1 MSFDSF
7 TLHLLVS
14 ELRDAILDGRIRHVA
29 QTNSFEIILRI
40 STEHGSRNLLIS
52 AHPTHARTHLV
63 KQVPKTE
70 ERFHFADF
78 LMRHI
83 MRGTITSIEQI
94 GLDRI
99 LQIQISPIQSVIEVE
114 SKLLIAEFM
123 GKHSNII
130 LVNESTGKILESIK
144 HIDESM
150 SRYRQVLPGLEYMLP
165 PQQQKLDPFSLG
177 KSQFLSLFEDNTK
190 KQTWRVLLTNIDGM
204 SPMIAKEIVARA
216 GVDDTPEAL
225 WEAFKE
231 VLDVFKSPRP
241 PLIKGEQIGA
251 HSPQV
256 HVSATDE
263 TDVIAASALPL
274 MQFPEMK
281 RLPFES
287 MSEALE
293 YFYQCVILKENI
305 AIQRNALTQTLN
317 KKRAAAENKLTALSE
332 DLHTA
337 ENADDI
343 RIKGE
348 LIISNLHKIKRGQ
361 TEVEVEN
368 YYDPN
373 LTKLAIELDPRLSP
387 SDNAQ
392 RYFKRYS
399 KAKRSKAVISNL
411 IAENQALLEVIE
423 HYTAEL
429 ERAKNLPQLL
439 AIRSELVERGWSYSN
454 EKKKRKKKEGDATFR
469 NYLSSDGYQIYVG
482 RNSKEND
489 LLITRIAKKD
499 DMWLHAKHIFGS
511 HVIIRNPEKKPGI
524 PMPTLLEAAQI
535 AAYFSKASKSSH
547 VPVDY
552 TWAKF
557 VVKPKGSKPGF
568 VTYTR
573 EKTLYVEPRKPT
585 NLRFYT

>member
-7 TLHLLVS
+7 TLHILVS
-14 ELRDAILDGRIRHVA
+14 ELRDALLGGRIRHIA
-29 QTNSFEIILRI
+29 QTHSFEIILRI
-40 STEHGSRNLLIS
+40 SNESGNRDLLIS
-52 AHPTHARTHLV
+52 AHPTHARVHLT
-63 KQVPKTE
+63 KQISKTK

-78 LMRHI
+78 LMQHI
-83 MRGTITSIEQI
+83 MRGTITRIEQI

-99 LQIQISPIQSVIEVE
+99 LKISISPISSVIEVE
-114 SKLLIAEFM
+114 PKLLIAEFM

-130 LVNESTGKILESIK
+130 LVNENTGKILESIK

-150 SRYRQVLPGLEYMLP
+150 SRYREVLPGLEYVLP
-165 PQQQKLDPFSLG
+165 PQQQKLDPFSLEQS
-177 KSQFLSLFEDNTK
+177 KFMSLFEDNSK
-190 KQTWRVLLTNIDGM
+190 QQTWRVLLNNIDGIG
-204 SPMIAKEIVARA
+204 PMIAKEIVTRA
-216 GVDDTPEAL
+216 AVDETPTAL
-225 WEAFKE
+225 WDAFKE
-231 VLDVFKSPRP
+231 VLEAFQP
-241 PLIKGEQIGA
+241 GA
-251 HSPQV
+251 YSPQV

-263 TDVIAASALPL
+263 TDVVAASALPL
-274 MQFPEMK
+274 MQFRETK

-293 YFYQCVILKENI
+293 HFYQCATIRENI
-305 AIQRNALTQTLN
+305 ATQINALTQALN
-317 KKRAAAENKLTALSE
+317 KKREAAESKLALLSE
-332 DLHTA
+332 DLRTA

-348 LIISNLHKIKRGQ
+348 LIISNLHRIKRGQ

-373 LTKLAIELDPRLSP
+373 LSKFVIDLNPRLTP
-387 SDNAQ
+387 SNNAQ
-392 RYFKRYS
+392 RYFKQYS
-399 KAKRSKAVISNL
+399 KAKRSKSVISNL
-411 IAENQALLEVIE
+411 IAENEALLDLIE

-429 ERAKNLPQLL
+429 KKAKELKQLL
-439 AIRSELVERGWSYSN
+439 AIRSELAEKGWISSPN
-454 EKKKRKKKEGDATFR
+454 EKKKRKKKEKDTTFR
-469 NYLSSDGYQIYVG
+469 SYTSSDGFQLYVG

-489 LLITRIAKKD
+489 MLITRVAKKD

-535 AAYFSKASKSSH
+535 AAYFSKAGKSSH

-573 EKTLYVEPRKPT
+573 EKTLYVEPQKPG
-585 NLRFYT
+585 RRIDDEK

>member
-1 MSFDSF
+1 
-7 TLHLLVS
+7 
-14 ELRDAILDGRIRHVA
+14 
-29 QTNSFEIILRI
+29 
-40 STEHGSRNLLIS
+40 
-52 AHPTHARTHLV
+52 
-63 KQVPKTE
+63 
-70 ERFHFADF
+70 
-78 LMRHI
+78 
-83 MRGTITSIEQI
+83 
-94 GLDRI
+94 
-99 LQIQISPIQSVIEVE
+99 
-114 SKLLIAEFM
+114 LIAEFM

-130 LVNESTGKILESIK
+130 LVNEGTGKILESIR

-150 SRYRQVLPGLEYMLP
+150 SRYRQVLPGLEYVLP
-165 PQQQKLDPFSLG
+165 PQQQKLDPFSLE
-177 KSQFLSLFEDNTK
+177 KSQFLSLFEDNSQ
-190 KQTWRVLLTNIDGM
+190 KQTWRVLLNNIDGM

-216 GVDDTPEAL
+216 GGDGIPEAL
-225 WEAFKE
+225 WDAFKE
-231 VLDVFKSPRP
+231 VLAVFKSPRP

-263 TDVIAASALPL
+263 TDVIAVSALPL
-274 MQFPEMK
+274 MQFPETK
-281 RLPFES
+281 RLHFES

-293 YFYQCVILKENI
+293 YFYQSIILKENI
-305 AIQRNALTQTLN
+305 ATQRNALTQALN
-317 KKRAAAENKLTALSE
+317 KKREAAENKLAALLK
-332 DLHTA
+332 DLRIA

-348 LIISNLHKIKRGQ
+348 LIISNLHKMKRGQ

-373 LTKLAIELDPRLSP
+373 LSKLIIELDPRLSP

-411 IAENQALLEVIE
+411 IAENQALLDLIE

-429 ERAKNLPQLL
+429 EKAKELKQLL
-439 AIRSELVERGWSYSN
+439 VIRSELVERGWIFSH
-454 EKKKRKKKEGDATFR
+454 KKKRRKKKESDATFR
-469 NYLSSDGYQIYVG
+469 KYSSSDGYQIYVG

-489 LLITRIAKKD
+489 LLITRVAKKD

-524 PMPTLLEAAQI
+524 PMPTLLQAAQI
-535 AAYFSKASKSSH
+535 AAYFSKAGKSSH

-573 EKTLYVEPRKPT
+573 EKTLYVEPLKPNARRDT
-585 NLRFYT
+585 

>member
-7 TLHLLVS
+7 TLHILVS
-14 ELRDAILDGRIRHVA
+14 ELRDAILGGRIRHVA
-29 QTNSFEIILRI
+29 QTHSFEIILRI
-40 STEHGSRNLLIS
+40 ATESGNRDLLIS
-52 AHPTHARTHLV
+52 AHPTHARTHFV
-63 KQVPKTE
+63 KQTPKTK

-78 LMRHI
+78 LMQHI
-83 MRGTITSIEQI
+83 MRGTITRIEQL

-99 LQIQISPIQSVIEVE
+99 LRIQITPTESVLDVAP
-114 SKLLIAEFM
+114 KLLIAEFM

-144 HIDESM
+144 HIDESV
-150 SRYRQVLPGLEYMLP
+150 SRYRQVLPGLEYVLP
-165 PQQQKLDPFSLG
+165 PQQQKLDPFSLE
-177 KSQFLSLFEDNTK
+177 KSKFMSLFEDNPK
-190 KQTWRVLLTNIDGM
+190 QQTWRVLLNNIDGM

-216 GVDDTPEAL
+216 EVDEKPTAL
-225 WEAFKE
+225 WDAFKE
-231 VLDVFKSPRP
+231 VLDAFKSPRP
-241 PLIKGEQIGA
+241 PLLKGDSA
-251 HSPQV
+251 HSPQAR
-256 HVSATDE
+256 VSTTDE
-263 TDVIAASALPL
+263 TDVVVASALPL
-274 MQFPEMK
+274 IQFPDTK
-281 RLPFES
+281 RLYFES

-305 AIQRNALTQTLN
+305 TAQVNALTQVLN
-317 KKRAAAENKLTALSE
+317 KKRETVENKLTALSE
-332 DLHTA
+332 DLRTA

-373 LTKLAIELDPRLSP
+373 LSKFVIELNPRLTP

-392 RYFKRYS
+392 RYFKQYS

-411 IAENQALLEVIE
+411 IAENQALLDVIE
-423 HYTAEL
+423 HYTTEL
-429 ERAKNLPQLL
+429 EKAKELEQLL
-439 AIRSELVERGWSYSN
+439 AIRSELAEKGWIAST
-454 EKKKRKKKEGDATFR
+454 EKKKQKKQEGDATFR
-469 NYLSSDGYQIYVG
+469 NYLSSDGYRLYVG

-489 LLITRIAKKD
+489 MLITRIAKKD
-499 DMWLHAKHIFGS
+499 DMWLHAKHITGS

-557 VVKPKGSKPGF
+557 VIKPKGSKPGF

-573 EKTLYVEPRKPT
+573 EKTLYVEPKKPE
-585 NLRFYT
+585 RHIDDKK

>member
-1 MSFDSF
+1 
-7 TLHLLVS
+7 
-14 ELRDAILDGRIRHVA
+14 
-29 QTNSFEIILRI
+29 
-40 STEHGSRNLLIS
+40 
-52 AHPTHARTHLV
+52 
-63 KQVPKTE
+63 
-70 ERFHFADF
+70 
-78 LMRHI
+78 
-83 MRGTITSIEQI
+83 
-94 GLDRI
+94 
-99 LQIQISPIQSVIEVE
+99 
-114 SKLLIAEFM
+114 M

-130 LVNESTGKILESIK
+130 LINEGTGKILESIK

-150 SRYRQVLPGLEYMLP
+150 SRYRQVLPGLEYVLP
-165 PQQQKLDPFSLG
+165 PQQQKLDPFSLE
-177 KSQFLSLFEDNTK
+177 KTKFMSLFEDNSK
-190 KQTWRVLLTNIDGM
+190 QQTWRVLLNNIDGM

-216 GVDDTPEAL
+216 EMDETPTAPTSPRLSRDRSGCSTL
-225 WEAFKE
+225 WDAFKE
-231 VLDVFKSPRP
+231 VLDALQP
-241 PLIKGEQIGA
+241 GA

-256 HVSATDE
+256 HVSTTDE
-263 TDVIAASALPL
+263 TDVVAASALPL
-274 MQFPEMK
+274 IQFPDTK
-281 RLPFES
+281 RLHFES

-293 YFYQCVILKENI
+293 YFYQCVTLKENI
-305 AIQRNALTQTLN
+305 AIQMNALTQVLN
-317 KKRAAAENKLTALSE
+317 KKREAVENKLATLSE
-332 DLHTA
+332 DLRTA

-348 LIISNLHKIKRGQ
+348 LIISNLHKINRGQ

-373 LTKLAIELDPRLSP
+373 LSKLVIELNPRLTP

-392 RYFKRYS
+392 QYFKQYS

-411 IAENQALLEVIE
+411 MAENQALLDIIG

-429 ERAKNLPQLL
+429 EKANDLEQLL
-439 AIRSELVERGWSYSN
+439 AIRSELVEKGWIAST
-454 EKKKRKKKEGDATFR
+454 EKKKRKKQEGDATFR
-469 NYLSSDGYQIYVG
+469 NYLSSDGYRIYVG

-489 LLITRIAKKD
+489 MLITRIAKKD
-499 DMWLHAKHIFGS
+499 DMWLHAKHITGS

-568 VTYTR
+568 ATYTR
-573 EKTLYVEPRKPT
+573 EKTLYVEPKKPT
-585 NLRFYT
+585 KRE